1 MMFTTN
7 RKKPYTGIDIEV
19 IPVEMKGNILVGSYG
34 RKVVNDSNIQAT
46 GQEVTINDLD
56 APENTNPFKFT
67 WD

>member
-7 RKKPYTGIDIEV
+7 RKKPYTGIGIEV

-46 GQEVTINDLD
+46 GQVYIEKGASTTPGDF
-56 APENTNPFKFT
+56 EFT